1 MIKTLIKIII
11 AIPIYLAIRGYGFR
25 LGIFEYHSWY
35 MEILLLISVVLWTI
49 YFDKK
54 QELQ

>member
-1 MIKTLIKIII
+1 MIKTLMKIII

-54 QELQ
+54 QEV